1 MSSGAADGWVE
12 AASTVSPAA
21 WAAATASR
29 RVCDQRGA
37 DLGEGGADAGRRLQ
51 LGLADLGLHVRAGL
65 PEDGGVGHRRARH
78 QRPGHRVDEVELLL
92 DAEGGC
98 GHAGAP
104 GVQGAAPNG
113 TGDSWHVDLSL
124 GDDLRAFVD
133 ASPSPGHAAAE
144 IARRLVAGGFR
155 ELAETALWELSPGD
169 AVFAVR
175 GASVVAV
182 RVGSEPVPEAG
193 LRIIGAHTDSPT
205 FRVRPRSDVR
215 QAGYRLVGVEPY
227 GGGLWHTWLDREL
240 TVAGRLALRGGTTAL
255 VRLPGAPLRLPSLAI
270 HLDRSVREGLTLDP
284 QRHLQPVWGSELSTE
299 PGLLEA
305 LGAAAGVSAAD
316 VVGHDLVLADTQP
329 AARAGADGTWIA
341 APRLDD
347 LACCHSG
354 LLALLGARGERHT
367 QVLVCNDHEEVGS
380 GSASGARG
388 SFLEDV
394 IGRLAGDRQP
404 QASARTIA
412 ASKLV
417 SADMAHAVHP
427 TRSERHDPSH
437 QPVLGGGPVL
447 KLNANQ
453 AYATDAVSGGWFT
466 ERCEEAGVPVQ
477 HFVSRADLPCGS
489 TIGPLTATRL
499 GLSTVDVGA
508 PQLAMHSVRELASA
522 ADVPLM
528 VGAFTS
534 CLQSARSGACSSGA
548 PARKRAV
555 VLPDA
560 ATCSGVPA
568 ATTRP
573 PASPPPGP
581 RSSTQSAW
589 ATTSMSCS
597 TSTTVLPASTS
608 DCSCRISTSTSA
620 GCRPLVGSSSR

>member
-1 MSSGAADGWVE
+1 M
-12 AASTVSPAA
+12 
-21 WAAATASR
+21 
-29 RVCDQRGA
+29 
-37 DLGEGGADAGRRLQ
+37 
-51 LGLADLGLHVRAGL
+51 
-65 PEDGGVGHRRARH
+65 
-78 QRPGHRVDEVELLL
+78 
-92 DAEGGC
+92 
-98 GHAGAP
+98 
-104 GVQGAAPNG
+104 AAP
-113 TGDSWHVDLSL
+113 DLSL

-133 ASPSPGHAAAE
+133 ASPSPSHAAAE
-144 IARRLVAGGFR
+144 IARRLVEGGFR
-155 ELAETALWELSPGD
+155 RLAETDVWDLSPGD
-169 AVFAVR
+169 AVFTVR

-182 RVGSEPVPEAG
+182 RVGSDPVAEAG

-205 FRVRPRSDVR
+205 FRVRPRHDLR
-215 QAGYRLVGVEPY
+215 QAGYKLVGVEPY

-240 TVAGRLALRGGTTAL
+240 TVAGRLALRGGSTVLAK
-255 VRLPGAPLRLPSLAI
+255 LPGAPLRLPSLAI

-305 LGAAAGVSAAD
+305 LASSAGVSAAD

-329 AARAGADGTWIA
+329 AARAGADGTWVA

-354 LLALLGARGERHT
+354 LTAMLRVSAETRHT

-394 IGRLAGDRQP
+394 VSRLAEGP
-404 QASARTIA
+404 QGFARTIA

-427 TRSERHDPSH
+427 TRPERHEPSH

-466 ERCEEAGVPVQ
+466 ERCQDAGVPVQ

-508 PQLAMHSVRELASA
+508 PQLAMHSARELCSA
-522 ADVPLM
+522 LDVPHM
-528 VGAFTS
+528 VAAFTS
-534 CLQSARSGACSSGA
+534 CLERG
-548 PARKRAV
+548 
-555 VLPDA
+555 
-560 ATCSGVPA
+560 
-568 ATTRP
+568 
-573 PASPPPGP
+573 
-581 RSSTQSAW
+581 
-589 ATTSMSCS
+589 
-597 TSTTVLPASTS
+597 
-608 DCSCRISTSTSA
+608 
-620 GCRPLVGSSSR
+620 